1 MEWWDQLPTLFIQ
14 QLTNN
19 WSHTCSWC
27 GADLLASEANGWCC
41 TKGKYVVPSL
51 PPYSSELAD
60 TIEATQLSLA
70 SQLRRLNKLFA
81 FTSIGVTGG
90 FRQLLMPS
98 NVAITS
104 RVYHQLH
111 DITQGSQS
119 LRWFLYDEQGHG
131 REAAERGIVPE
142 LVAKFYQE
150 LASLNPFIRQLRH
163 SFDFSTT
170 HTLSL
175 ELRAT
180 STGGDIAALIHS
192 NNLHQVNPRSIL
204 IQYNGSLTR
213 QQIDIL
219 SPFYEPLQYPI
230 FFPQGTLGWSPETPM
245 SQIRWYRGLLTTEN
259 RFLQFGRLTGEYLV
273 DMYSRVEDE
282 RLSYI
287 RQALQQQMNQVEEF
301 QHLDSYSLDQQ
312 SHLESFSNQG
322 IVLPAFFLGSR
333 AWTASEVA
341 DSLALCRAKGKP
353 SFFITITTNP
363 NWPEIKAKLAPGQT
377 ASDIPVVVCR
387 SFKARLEMA
396 IKAMRKHFGTIVYLI
411 RVIEFQKR
419 GLPHAH
425 LIIKVC

>member
-1 MEWWDQLPTLFIQ
+1 MT
-14 QLTNN
+14 
-19 WSHTCSWC
+19 
-27 GADLLASEANGWCC
+27 EANGWCC
-41 TKGKYVVPSL
+41 TKGKYIVPPL
-51 PPYSSELAD
+51 PPYSPALAD
-60 TIEATQLSLA
+60 TIVATQSSLA
-70 SQLRRLNKLFA
+70 SQSRRLNNLFA

-90 FRQLLMPS
+90 FRQLPTPS
-98 NVAITS
+98 NVAITG
-104 RVYHQLH
+104 RVYHQLY

-119 LRWFLYDEQGHG
+119 LRWFLYDEHGHD
-131 REAAERGIVPE
+131 REAAQQGIVPE
-142 LVAKFYQE
+142 LVAKFHHE
-150 LASLNPFIRQLRH
+150 LATLNPFIRKLRH
-163 SFDFSTT
+163 SFDSSTT
-170 HTLSL
+170 QTLIV

-192 NNLHQVNPRSIL
+192 NNLHQPNPRSIL

-287 RQALQQQMNQVEEF
+287 RRALQQQMNQIEEF
-301 QHLDSYSLDQQ
+301 RQMDPNSLSQPSQ
-312 SHLESFSNQG
+312 LESFSHWG
-322 IVLPAFFLGSR
+322 IVLPASFLGSR
-333 AWTASEVA
+333 AWAASEVA
-341 DSLALCRAKGKP
+341 DSLALCRSKGKP

-377 ASDIPVVVCR
+377 ASDIPLVVCR
-387 SFKARLEMA
+387 CFKARLEMA
-396 IKAMRKHFGTIVYLI
+396 IKAIRKHFGTIVYLI

-425 LIIKVC
+425 LVIKVY